1 MGFLLEY
8 RKVVNNS
15 QDFCDIVHRLCP
27 EGLVPCKKPWTTKW
41 NHYHR
46 EGAGHSVSSGGDEM
60 NADQSSYVENASRGG
75 WRIDGWS
82 LARGLIL
89 LSSALL
95 TTTILHYV
103 IRAVFRG

>member
-1 MGFLLEY
+1 M
-8 RKVVNNS
+8 NS
-15 QDFCDIVHRLCP
+15 
-27 EGLVPCKKPWTTKW
+27 
-41 NHYHR
+41 
-46 EGAGHSVSSGGDEM
+46 
-60 NADQSSYVENASRGG
+60 DQSSYVENASRGV

-95 TTTILHYV
+95 TITIFHYV